1 MLQIQRE
8 IAISWHIS
16 FLFCVHDLP
25 CAAQWIQSTVV
36 CVRDPVL
43 LSTTRCRL
51 RLCLAGTHRTHGAK
65 RQREERGIN
74 VSLVFVSQ

>member
-8 IAISWHIS
+8 LLFLGTFLLIAVIV
-16 FLFCVHDLP
+16 FCVHDLP

-43 LSTTRCRL
+43 LSTTHCRL
-51 RLCLAGTHRTHGAK
+51 RLCLAGTHQTHEAK
-65 RQREERGIN
+65 RQREER
-74 VSLVFVSQ
+74 